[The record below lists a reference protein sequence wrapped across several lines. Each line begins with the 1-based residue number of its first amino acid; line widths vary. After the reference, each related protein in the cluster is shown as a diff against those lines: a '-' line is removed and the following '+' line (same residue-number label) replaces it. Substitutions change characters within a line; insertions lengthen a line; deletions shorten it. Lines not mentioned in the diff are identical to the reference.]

1 MESYFGKIVN
11 GILKITNRK
20 QFDSEL
26 LQFDGKEVEVIIKRK
41 KKSRSNQQNKFLHGI
56 LLPNFKQ
63 ALNEAGYNDIRTNE
77 QCKDLLKALFLQY
90 EIVNEQTGEVIKTFK
105 NTSELST
112 TEFMEFIDK
121 AIDYAKQNLN
131 YTIYP
136 PNEQSEIFN
145 NEK

>member
-26 LQFDGKEVEVIIKRK
+26 LQFDGKEVEVIVKRK
-41 KKSRSNQQNKFLHGI
+41 KKSRSNQQNKYLHGI
-56 LLPNFKQ
+56 LIPCFKQ
-63 ALNEAGYNDIRTNE
+63 ALNEVGFNEVNTNE
-77 QCKDLLKALFLQY
+77 KCKDLLKALFLQY
-90 EIVNEQTGEVIKTFK
+90 EIVNDSTGEVITTFK

-112 TEFMEFIDK
+112 MEFMEFVDK

-136 PNEQSEIFN
+136 PNEQSEFF
-145 NEK
+145 